1 MAIDELALIAFAN
14 KSSRHGFLYFSS
26 HIDTPLESRLI
37 TGFGNVCFEVAK
49 AATCDHAIGIS
60 APKFSVDISWR
71 VFFRILAKWALSQI
85 R

>member
-1 MAIDELALIAFAN
+1 MVIDELALIAFAN

-26 HIDTPLESRLI
+26 HIDTPLESCLV
-37 TGFGNVCFEVAK
+37 TSFGNVSFEVAK
-49 AATCDHAIGIS
+49 AATCNHTVGIS
-60 APKFSVDISWR
+60 APKLSVDISWG